1 VLKEKLGIEINV
13 HDTPQQGGRRRTAA
27 RAKGEKAREEM
38 ALVCRTPLQVQRIA
52 WEALKPGFEEG
63 EQPMS
68 RETILNVIAP
78 DVRDI
83 RTELKRLGYTARDI
97 AYDYGYNASQVNR
110 FLDGKLPADDPAAR
124 QMAVFLK
131 AVGLGL

>member
-1 VLKEKLGIEINV
+1 MELF
-13 HDTPQQGGRRRTAA
+13 T
-27 RAKGEKAREEM
+27 EEACEAM
-38 ALVCRTPLQVQRIA
+38 ALLCRTPLQVQRIA
-52 WEALKPGFEEG
+52 WEALKQGFEEG
-63 EQPMS
+63 EQPLS

-78 DVRDI
+78 DFRDI

-97 AYDYGYNASQVNR
+97 AYDDGYNATQVNR

-124 QMAVFLK
+124 HMAVFLK